1 MAIIGTKIS
10 SVSTSG
16 EIVGISISEVAQVL
30 GEPLITDSLIGVTG
44 DAVGYLCTSSK
55 IDKQKWNIHKPINK
69 SKYSKLDEAD
79 FKGESTDIANGIVYG
94 LKAGINT
101 KSLNDMH
108 SSNWEYVGRPT
119 SIFRLGDFDGY
130 DHSIEAPSL
139 SGSGLEDGQ
148 RLNYQGTHKV
158 QLIWAAREGAI
169 SLEAVF
175 NALQSRYS
183 FADMYL
189 CVLVGTVARACVN
202 EIYGGVYPIL
212 YNNTQCNSFI
222 IPSWGSI
229 GTWPVTLFFASS
241 DTINW
246 NVNGATMRNNW
257 VDISG
262 LKFDTTLITVPNQ
275 VGKSINFVSNVVI
288 YIDAFSLSV
297 DTSQKQEKIYI
308 NINKGESWNS
318 AYAYRVKWSAT
329 YTNGDIIATNH
340 TTAIDKNIGS
350 GNDVVSFEGPAV
362 GEILQFSVLP
372 GSRYNITG
380 TMQYQTVSGG
390 AWNNTTFS
398 STVNIAY

>member
-16 EIVGISISEVAQVL
+16 EIVGISASEVAQVL
-30 GEPLITDSLIGVTG
+30 GEPLITDSVTGVTG

-222 IPSWGSI
+222 IPSLGST

-275 VGKSINFVSNVVI
+275 VGKSINFVQQVMEYVASFYVYVQT
-288 YIDAFSLSV
+288 YRGT
-297 DTSQKQEKIYI
+297 DTLYF
-308 NINKGESWNS
+308 NITKGANWSS
-318 AYAYRVKWSAT
+318 AYAYRVRWSVT
-329 YTNGDIIATNH
+329 DVNGNSVPTSV
-340 TTAIDKNIGS
+340 TTPIDYNVVDGS
-350 GNDVVSFEGPAV
+350 QVEGPASFTLV
-362 GEILQFSVLP
+362 GNYALP
-372 GSRYNITG
+372 NNSLYTARGVV
-380 TMQYQTVSGG
+380 QYQSSASASWVD
-390 AWNNTTFS
+390 TTS
-398 STVNIAY
+398 SSSAQFRY

>member
-1 MAIIGTKIS
+1 MAIIGSKIS

-16 EIVGISISEVAQVL
+16 EIVGISASEVAQVL
-30 GEPLITDSLIGVTG
+30 GEPLITDSVTGVTG

-108 SSNWEYVGRPT
+108 SSNWEYVGRPA

-183 FADMYL
+183 FSDMYL

-222 IPSWGSI
+222 IPSLGST

-262 LKFDTTLITVPNQ
+262 LVFDTTLITVPNQ
-275 VGKSINFVSNVVI
+275 VGKSINFVQQVMEYVASFYVYVQT
-288 YIDAFSLSV
+288 YR
-297 DTSQKQEKIYI
+297 DTDTLYF
-308 NINKGESWNS
+308 NITKGANWND
-318 AYAYRVKWSAT
+318 AYAYRVRWSVTDA
-329 YTNGDIIATNH
+329 NGNSVPTAI
-340 TTAIDKNIGS
+340 TTPIDKNVVDGS
-350 GNDVVSFEGPAV
+350 QVEGPASFTLV
-362 GEILQFSVLP
+362 GKYALP
-372 GSRYNITG
+372 NNSIYTARGVV
-380 TMQYQTVSGG
+380 QYQSSAG
-390 AWNNTTFS
+390 ASWVDTTS
-398 STVNIAY
+398 SSSAQFRY